1 MMSGLPELVGDG
13 DEASAIVSAPVH
25 VIFCTTVQYTVH
37 CRLHTLALLFS
48 VLICEIV
55 AKGYN
60 V

>member
-25 VIFCTTVQYTVH
+25 VISCTTVLYTVH
-37 CRLHTLALLFS
+37 CGHHTLALLFS

-55 AKGYN
+55 SIGCIG
-60 V
+60 